1 MTLSVAKIPLFEG
14 LSKSE
19 LEAIKTCLHEK
30 RYQKGEIILLE
41 GNSCERIFIVESGR
55 VKMIRTSPSGR
66 EQILETLYP
75 GDTCA
80 CNPGCQQWACCNTA
94 EAMTSCKVWFLSK
107 RDYVELVQANP
118 KTARALNHIFAQ
130 RLACF
135 SSLIEEISLKDT
147 KKRLIKFILDML
159 NEQKAKLSAKGV
171 LQIPFTRQEIAQRI
185 GTARETVARHL
196 YELKR
201 NKLIDIKPKQIAVL
215 DEQNLRKLIA

>member
-1 MTLSVAKIPLFEG
+1 MAFSLEQASLFRG
-14 LSKSE
+14 FSKDE
-19 LEAIKTCLHEK
+19 FAAIKPCLHEK

-41 GNSCERIFIVESGR
+41 GNLCERVFIVESGS
-55 VKMIRTSPSGR
+55 VKIIRSSLSGR
-66 EQILETLYP
+66 EQILETLNS

-80 CNPGCQQWACCNTA
+80 CNPGCQQWLCSSTA
-94 EAMTSCKVWFLSK
+94 QAVTPCKVWFLS
-107 RDYVELVQANP
+107 RHDYVQMIESNP
-118 KTARALNHIFAQ
+118 KVARALNHIFAE
-130 RLACF
+130 RLKCF

-159 NEQKAKLSAKGV
+159 DDQKTRNSSKGI

-201 NKLIDIKPKQIAVL
+201 KKLIDITPKQIAIL
-215 DEQNLRKLIA
+215 DEQNLRKLIS